1 MSDTI
6 FLTFVSVR
14 GICVKWF
21 PTTDELTHLFT
32 FPTSLT
38 ARDERIIMQH
48 TKIFCFMLVLSTIDA
63 NNFFYPSPQSYLHFL
78 YSRRIDDK
86 NFTLFYVSRKLGTL
100 SNKLQMFGNK
110 ELFSIIL
117 GFFSSYQKTVVCLI
131 SLFIKYFFAS
141 QIMPLLY
148 QKVNK

>member
-63 NNFFYPSPQSYLHFL
+63 NNFFNPSPQSYLWQKFHFIL
-78 YSRRIDDK
+78 CKSKIGHVIKQTTNVWKQRIVLH
-86 NFTLFYVSRKLGTL
+86 NFGIFFKL
-100 SNKLQMFGNK
+100 SKD
-110 ELFSIIL
+110 
-117 GFFSSYQKTVVCLI
+117 C
-131 SLFIKYFFAS
+131 SLFDKFIHKLVFCFKNYT
-141 QIMPLLY
+141 L
-148 QKVNK
+148 NKTN